1 MTEDQTAIL
10 VNAKLNRAFNDSI
23 DLTQI
28 VTPRN
33 KPSKP
38 YIPEGSQKRELS
50 IGSTA
55 SPSLNLNEVKRSRHC
70 SVKFDNDPTQLTDS
84 AMDEEEV
91 TLRLTAKVT
100 DLEDVAKKEDLLKLQ
115 ETVSSHAIE
124 IKQLREDLVAQAKRI
139 QTLED
144 VVGSQTAKSINRNRP
159 DVDNIRLNQHG
170 GAQYNNNLM
179 NVSKIWCLKASLS

>member
-1 MTEDQTAIL
+1 MTEDQAAIL
-10 VNAKLNRAFNDSI
+10 VNAKPNRAFNDSI

-50 IGSTA
+50 IGSTE

-70 SVKFDNDPTQLTDS
+70 SVEFDNDPTQFTDS

-91 TLRLTAKVT
+91 TLTDIMKQLRLTAKVT

-115 ETVSSHAIE
+115 ETISSHAIE
-124 IKQLREDLVAQAKRI
+124 IKQLREDLVTQAKRI

-144 VVGSQTAKSINRNRP
+144 VVGSQTAKSINRTRP

-170 GAQYNNNLM
+170 GA
-179 NVSKIWCLKASLS
+179 